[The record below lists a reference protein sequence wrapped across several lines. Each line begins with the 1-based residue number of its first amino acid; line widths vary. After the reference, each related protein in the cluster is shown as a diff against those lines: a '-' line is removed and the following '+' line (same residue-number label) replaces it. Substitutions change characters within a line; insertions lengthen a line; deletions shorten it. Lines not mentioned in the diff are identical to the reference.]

1 MVILLLWALAA
12 QSSAGSCTQAA
23 EDEPV
28 LCPLRLPVPRRIVIE
43 KNAQQAWQE
52 KVQPVSCRSFVV
64 TSSTVGRYLRRARRT
79 DAQSVHFTLAE
90 SPCYASGRVRFADG
104 SVARW
109 RIDQFAVGTL
119 TFAGGKSV
127 ALYCPACRSKPFIL

>member
-1 MVILLLWALAA
+1 MAMMLFLALAA
-12 QSSAGSCTQAA
+12 QPLAGGCTQAA

-28 LCPLRLPVPRRIVIE
+28 LCPLRLPAPRAIVVE
-43 KNAQQAWQE
+43 KTAQQAWQE

-64 TSSTVGRYLRRARRT
+64 TAATVGQYLRRARRT

-104 SVARW
+104 RVAQW
-109 RIDQFAVGTL
+109 RIDQFAIGKL
-119 TFAGGKSV
+119 RFGDGKSV
-127 ALYCPACRSKPFIL
+127 VLYCPACRGKPFIL